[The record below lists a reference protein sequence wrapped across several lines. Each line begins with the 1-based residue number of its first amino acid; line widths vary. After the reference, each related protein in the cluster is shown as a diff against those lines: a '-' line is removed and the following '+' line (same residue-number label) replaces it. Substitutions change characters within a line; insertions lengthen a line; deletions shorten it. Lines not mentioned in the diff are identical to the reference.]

1 MPIGCGNPNANELDT
16 VKGSPRSD
24 LAFGHFDFTLFDTM
38 PVQNGSLKMTK
49 STDAQ
54 DSTSAAAGTSGL
66 RANLSQARMTQEI
79 HVSIHVQGQDKT
91 RQISDWEIRWDR
103 RRAALVLTCHFPSG
117 KSFSSLLSDCRV
129 TPTRELGKT
138 LLVKKGSAIVSTLD
152 KAVIYGEKYAVIH
165 YPGSAKGYAKKLDDN
180 IELVPQT
187 TMKEEAFFQYFV
199 AVALAREERST
210 SEEQQKIAANVAHQL
225 EKLPA
230 CPDTALHA
238 YCTKQHARQTLSA
251 PLIYPFGVNASQLMA
266 VEQAFTSQ
274 VSLIEGPPGTGK
286 TQTILNIIANVLVR
300 GKTVAVLSNNNAA
313 VENVYEK
320 LGKSGL
326 DYLVAR
332 LGSKEHRKSFF
343 ACLPSVP
350 PSTPGP
356 APSIA
361 HIQGILTQLKDH
373 LQAHNTAAQLQAE
386 LDELAIERRHLLQW
400 RQENGVQASPS
411 LDQFGLSP
419 RKTADLMAYL
429 SHLAERRVR
438 LQDRIALLLDFRI
451 FRTKPFGDGD
461 KRQSAI
467 HALQLHYYDQ
477 ALQEKEAALTA
488 CRASLERCNY
498 KALLDDLT
506 TGSMQ
511 YLKGHLH
518 AHVQDL
524 QTFEEGDY
532 RWNFD
537 AFVKRFPIL
546 GSSTHSIVN
555 SIGAGALLDY
565 VIIDEASQQD
575 IVPGILALGCA
586 KNLVIVGDGRQL
598 PHIPVAL
605 GMAAPADDCDCEK
618 HSLLESCLRVFK
630 GTLPRTLLKEH
641 YRCHPRIIQF
651 CNQQFYDNA
660 LIPMTQD
667 DGKQAL
673 RLVVTAK
680 GNHTRGNTNLREL
693 DSLLKTLDDAGE
705 RVGHG
710 EDGRGF
716 IAPFRAQVALS
727 GAHLPA
733 DFVKDTVHKFQ
744 GRECEEIV
752 FSTVLD
758 KKHRNQDRLNWVDD
772 PHMVNV
778 AVSRAKNRFTLV
790 TGDEVFVANNGPIAA
805 LVRYVS
811 YYADEEQVHRAP
823 VVSAFDLLY
832 KEYDQSLARL
842 NAKLRTADSRY
853 KSEQIL
859 TQVLREAT
867 SEASGR
873 ALTFHTQIALN
884 QVASSSNPSLT
895 ERERAFMAHRASC
908 DFVIY
913 FKVGK
918 TPLGVIEVDGASHD
932 RPDQAERDALKNSIL
947 KKSSIP
953 LLRLRTVESRI
964 EERVAAFLFQWTRNA
979 SSA

>member
-1 MPIGCGNPNANELDT
+1 
-16 VKGSPRSD
+16 
-24 LAFGHFDFTLFDTM
+24 
-38 PVQNGSLKMTK
+38 
-49 STDAQ
+49 
-54 DSTSAAAGTSGL
+54 
-66 RANLSQARMTQEI
+66 MTQEI
-79 HVSIHVQGQDKT
+79 RVSIHVHGEDRTQ
-91 RQISDWEIRWDR
+91 QIRDWEIRWSEQ
-103 RRAALVLTCHFPSG
+103 RAALTLICRFHSG
-117 KSFSSLLSDCRV
+117 KSFTSLLSDCRI

-138 LLVKKGSAIVSTLD
+138 LLVKKGSSITNDID
-152 KAVIYGEKYAVIH
+152 KAVIYGEKYAVIYYTGSSRP
-165 YPGSAKGYAKKLDDN
+165 YPWKLEN
-180 IELVPQT
+180 IEFVPQT
-187 TMKEEAFFQYFV
+187 TMKDEAIFQYFI
-199 AVALAREERST
+199 AVASARTEQAT
-210 SEEQQKIAANVAHQL
+210 SEDQKQITANVVRQL
-225 EKLPA
+225 EMLPA
-230 CPDTALHA
+230 CPGTALHA
-238 YCTKQHARQTLSA
+238 YCTRQLARQA
-251 PLIYPFGVNASQLMA
+251 PAGPLIYPFGVNASQLVA

-332 LGSKEHRKSFF
+332 LGSKKHQEQFF
-343 ACLPSVP
+343 ASLPGVP
-350 PSTPGP
+350 PGRPEP
-356 APSIA
+356 APTMA
-361 HIQGILTQLKDH
+361 RIQEILAQLKDH
-373 LQAHNTAAQLQAE
+373 LQAHNMAAQLQAE
-386 LDELAIERRHLLQW
+386 VDELAIERRHLLQW
-400 RQENGVQASPS
+400 QQENGIQALPS
-411 LDQFGLSP
+411 LDKYGLSP
-419 RKTADLMAYL
+419 RKTADLMVYL
-429 SHLAERRVR
+429 SYLAERRIR

-451 FRTKPFGDGD
+451 FRTDPFGNGH
-461 KRQSAI
+461 KRQSII

-477 ALQEKEAALTA
+477 ALRKKEAALAA
-488 CRASLERCNY
+488 CRASLERGDF
-498 KALLDDLT
+498 KALLDELT
-506 TGSMQ
+506 AGSMR
-511 YLKGHLH
+511 YLKSHLH
-518 AHVQDL
+518 AHVKDA
-524 QTFEEGDY
+524 QTFDKKDY
-532 RWNFD
+532 RHDFD

-555 SIGAGALLDY
+555 SIAKGAVLDY

-598 PHIPVAL
+598 AHIPVAL
-605 GMAAPADDCDCEK
+605 GLAAPADDWDCEK
-618 HSLLESCLRVFK
+618 HSLLDSCLRVFNEA
-630 GTLPRTLLKEH
+630 LPRTLLKEH

-680 GNHTRGNTNLREL
+680 GNHTRKNTNLREV
-693 DSLLKTLDDAGE
+693 DSLLKVLDEAETGLLQ
-705 RVGHG
+705 G

-716 IAPFRAQVALS
+716 IAPFRAQVVLS
-727 GAHLPA
+727 GAYLPA
-733 DFVKDTVHKFQ
+733 DFIKDTVHKFQ
-744 GRECEEIV
+744 GRECDEIV

-758 KKHRNQDRLNWVDD
+758 KKRSSQALLDFVDD
-772 PHMVNV
+772 PRMVNI
-778 AVSRAKNRFTLV
+778 AVSRAKNQFTLV

-805 LVRYVS
+805 LVRYIT
-811 YYADEEQVHRAP
+811 YYTDSEQVYRAP

-832 KEYDQSLARL
+832 KEYDQSLALL
-842 NAKLRTADSRY
+842 NAKLRPADSRY

-859 TQVLREAT
+859 AQVLREAM

-884 QVASSSNPSLT
+884 QVASSSNPALT
-895 ERERAFMAHRASC
+895 ARERAFMAHRASC
-908 DFVIY
+908 DFVLY

-918 TPLGVIEVDGASHD
+918 MPLGVIEVDGASHD

-947 KKSSIP
+947 EKSHIP

-964 EERVAAFLFQWTRNA
+964 KERVATFLAQWTSNV
-979 SSA
+979 SSV